1 MGVRR
6 GTGIFDDRLAMDVRT
21 EFEAELAQGA
31 SAYAAALAVLQ
42 TRAGSVHDPDDGPAI
57 FYALAT
63 LQLDHGVISP
73 MIRKRA
79 LTLINSGE
87 GLERWKVETAE
98 VFEARRRTEQELR
111 ARLVAMG

>member
-1 MGVRR
+1 MG
-6 GTGIFDDRLAMDVRT
+6 GTGIFDTPLALDVRA
-21 EFEAELAQGA
+21 EFEAELARGA

-42 TRAGSVHDPDDGPAI
+42 THAGAVHDPDDGPVI

-63 LQLDHGVISP
+63 LQLDHGVIAP
-73 MIRKRA
+73 MLRKRA

-87 GLERWKVETAE
+87 GLERWKGEPAE